1 MLPTNKRMRI
11 SPMAVIR
18 ATLPYIRSFFVSR
31 FMIVASVLAC
41 LLVFEF
47 AFNFMIHFNSTS
59 GMSMYLR
66 GFLMKQ
72 KTNISGNSLRHLL
85 TGRPNRDSS
94 DDKPRLPLCPL
105 IPSNLEGPVKVD
117 KNVYSNRNIE
127 AMNSAVKAGG
137 RWWPDT
143 CTSRH
148 HVAIIIPFRDRPSH
162 LKIFMTNIH
171 HFLQRQELDYGIFV
185 VEPVSDVK
193 FNRAMLFNIGYA
205 EAIKQH
211 NYTCF
216 IFHDVDLIPEDD
228 RNLYTC
234 PEMPRHMSVAIDK
247 LKYKLPYTQ
256 IFGGVSALTQEQ
268 FIQVNGFSNKYF
280 GWGGEDDDMFNRIH
294 SENFNIMRYSS
305 EVARYKMLSHAKDE
319 PNPQRHKLLKG
330 SESRYKTDG
339 LNSLKYAVLRIELRK
354 LYTWILVD
362 INEKE
367 VMQDT
372 GPDKKNMKS

>member
-1 MLPTNKRMRI
+1 MNPTSRKMRI
-11 SPMAVIR
+11 SSIAIIR
-18 ATLPYIRSFFVSR
+18 ATLTYMRSFFVSK
-31 FMIVASVLAC
+31 FMIVTLVLAC
-41 LLVFEF
+41 LLAVEF
-47 AFNFMIHFNSTS
+47 VFNFTMHFNSTS

-72 KTNISGNSLRHLL
+72 KTNTSGNSLRHLL
-85 TGRPNRDSS
+85 TGKPNRDSS
-94 DDKPRLPLCPL
+94 NDQPKLPLCPL
-105 IPSNLEGPVKVD
+105 IPSNLEGPVAVD

-127 AMNSAVKAGG
+127 ALNSAVKVGG
-137 RWWPDT
+137 RWWPET

-205 EAIKQH
+205 ESIKLH

-228 RNLYTC
+228 RNLYSC

-247 LKYKLPYTQ
+247 LKYRLPYTQ

-330 SESRYKTDG
+330 SERRYKTEG
-339 LNSLKYAVLRIELRK
+339 LNSLKYTVLRIEFRK

-372 GPDKKNMKS
+372 GQDQKHTKS